1 MNKRAFAFLLITGLF
16 LHSIQ
21 ARGGQIARLPAVE
34 SGDTVAAGADAPQ
47 KRTGVFRWIRNYLVN
62 TNKHEDRP
70 FDFSLLFGPSYSAA
84 TSVGLGGMASG
95 LYSWDRSDPALPKS
109 NVSLFANAS
118 LAGMFTVGLR
128 GNNFLPHERYRLNYK
143 LYIYTTPSDFWG
155 IGFDKGAENANKSEY
170 SRIKFQFKPDFL
182 VRLSRTAYAGVVAD
196 IEWVNSY
203 GFTNPALLE
212 GQDKSIVNYGVGLNL
227 TYDSRDF
234 ILNAYSGH
242 YLCLEQMFYPKGL
255 GNTYAFSYSD
265 VTYSTYHKVWKGGV
279 LAFELHGL
287 FNYGDV
293 PWTMLAQVG
302 VQGRMRGYYEG
313 RYRDRN
319 IIEAQLELRQRIK
332 GRHGM
337 AFFVGAANVFRNFD
351 HIYCR
356 KTLPN
361 YGLGYRWEFKKR
373 VNIRFDLGFTR
384 DNPNLTF
391 NVNEAF

>member
-1 MNKRAFAFLLITGLF
+1 MSFLTVQAGEGYGLPSTPPEAADSLIGPSPGGHKR
-16 LHSIQ
+16 
-21 ARGGQIARLPAVE
+21 
-34 SGDTVAAGADAPQ
+34 
-47 KRTGVFRWIRNYLVN
+47 KGVFRWLRNYLTN

-70 FDFSLLFGPSYSAA
+70 FDFSLLFGPSYSAS
-84 TSVGLGGMASG
+84 TSLGLGGMASG
-95 LYSWDRSDPALPKS
+95 LYSWDRSDPTLPKS
-109 NVSLFANAS
+109 NISLFANAS

-143 LYIYTTPSDFWG
+143 LYVYTFPGNFWG
-155 IGFDKGAENANKSEY
+155 IGFDQGANDDNKSEY
-170 SRIKFQFKPDFL
+170 KRIKFQFKPDFL
-182 VRLSRTAYAGVVAD
+182 VRLSRNAYAGVVAD
-196 IEWVNSY
+196 IEWMNTY
-203 GFTNPALLE
+203 GFTNPALVE
-212 GQDKSIVNYGVGLNL
+212 GQDKSIANYGVGLNL

-242 YLCLEQMFYPKGL
+242 YFCLEQMFYPKGM

-265 VTYSTYHKVWKGGV
+265 LTYCNYNQVWKGGV
-279 LAFELHGL
+279 IAFELHGL
-287 FNYGDV
+287 FNYGNV

-319 IIEAQLELRQRIK
+319 IIEGQLELRQRIK

-337 AFFVGAANVFRNFD
+337 AFWIGAANVFRNFD
-351 HIYCR
+351 HIYH
-356 KTLPN
+356 KQILPN

-373 VNIRFDLGFTR
+373 VNIRFDFGFTR
-384 DNPNLTF
+384 DKPNLTF